1 MMKLSAFSPVFRRWA
16 PCLGH
21 FLVTPLELQERKRQP
36 FPMAMTQ
43 PFILGLQSVEDT
55 KWSKQESIRYTG
67 DFDYGCATERIDV
80 LRFQRDNQ
88 QDTSAME
95 PVNGKMG

>member
-1 MMKLSAFSPVFRRWA
+1 MLGAF
-16 PCLGH
+16 
-21 FLVTPLELQERKRQP
+21 
-36 FPMAMTQ
+36 
-43 PFILGLQSVEDT
+43 LGLFLWNFKEESVGHPLWHSLLFLGGLQFVEDT
-55 KWSKQESIRYTG
+55 KWSRQESIRYMG

-80 LRFQRDNQ
+80 LRFQGDNQ